1 MTLPN
6 RDHVRRWIVRPDP
19 KREGTVIRR
28 SSTVN
33 WRWRWPTLGV
43 AVTAALATAVVFSS
57 GATARTQRATAAK
70 VKPTIV
76 LVHGAWAN
84 SASWDG
90 VIDRLHADGYTV
102 YAPPNPLRSLM
113 GDARSIAGFLQ
124 TIKGPVVLVGHSYGG
139 AVITNAAEEVSNV
152 KALVYDDAF
161 IPAKGESVGELDA
174 KYPGSVLL
182 SAPQSKVFR
191 AVPTPG
197 EPKTDPTLYVNQ
209 PYFMK
214 GFANDLTARQAEEA
228 YATQGPVTAGALAGK
243 SGTPAW
249 QHIPSWAILGTQD
262 RAIPPKTL
270 MFMDRRAH
278 AHITKVKAGHLSMVS
293 QPGVVAKVIVEA
305 ADSIS

>member
-1 MTLPN
+1 MYGSSMGN
-6 RDHVRRWIVRPDP
+6 RQSGWAV
-19 KREGTVIRR
+19 
-28 SSTVN
+28 
-33 WRWRWPTLGV
+33 LGFAV
-43 AVTAALATAVVFSS
+43 AVTLGSVIFFS
-57 GATARTQRATAAK
+57 GGGKARAQTTAAVD

-84 SASWDG
+84 SASWSG

-113 GDARSIAGFLQ
+113 GDAHAIAGFLK
-124 TIKGPVVLVGHSYGG
+124 TINGPVVLVGHSYGG

-161 IPAKGESVGELDA
+161 VPAKGESVMELDA

-182 SAPQSKVFR
+182 SAPESEVFR

-197 EPKTDPTLYVNQ
+197 EPASDPTLYINQ
-209 PYFMK
+209 PFFMR
-214 GFANDLTARQAEEA
+214 GFANDLTAQQAEEA

-262 RAIPPKTL
+262 HAIPPRAL
-270 MFMDRRAH
+270 MFMDKRAH
-278 AHITKVKAGHLSMVS
+278 ARITEVTAGHLSMES
-293 QPGVVAKVIVEA
+293 QAAVVTRVIIEA
-305 ADSIS
+305 ADSIG

>member
-1 MTLPN
+1 M
-6 RDHVRRWIVRPDP
+6 VMRRNS
-19 KREGTVIRR
+19 KAKSR
-28 SSTVN
+28 SAWV
-33 WRWRWPTLGV
+33 TLGV
-43 AVTAALATAVVFSS
+43 AVAAAIATVLALS
-57 GATARTQRATAAK
+57 GGANARAQGAAAAK
-70 VKPTIV
+70 AKPTIV

-113 GDARSIAGFLQ
+113 GDAHSIAGFLR

-161 IPAKGESVGELDA
+161 VPAKGESVSQLDA

-182 SAPQSKVFR
+182 SAPQSQVFR
-191 AVPTPG
+191 AVATPG
-197 EPKTDPTLYVNQ
+197 EPKTDPTLYVNR
-209 PYFMK
+209 PFFMK
-214 GFANDLTARQAEEA
+214 GFANDLTARQGEEA
-228 YATQGPVTAGALAGK
+228 YATQGPVTVAALTGK

-262 RAIPPKTL
+262 GAIPPKTL

-278 AHITKVKAGHLSMVS
+278 AHITKVKAGHLSMES
-293 QPGVVAKVIVEA
+293 QPGVVTKVILEA
-305 ADSIS
+305 AGSAG